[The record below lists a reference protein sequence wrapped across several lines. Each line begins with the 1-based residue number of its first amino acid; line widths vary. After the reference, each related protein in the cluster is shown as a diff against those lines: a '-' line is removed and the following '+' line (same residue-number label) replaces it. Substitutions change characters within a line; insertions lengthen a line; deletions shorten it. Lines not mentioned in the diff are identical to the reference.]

1 MLVETAT
8 WSPSSGWEPA
18 MPLPD
23 GRPSLVLV
31 FGAPLRSPS
40 DRHVDDDD
48 FLELLHPVADPLREL
63 ARRWADHAV
72 LGCSSPGSIVD
83 ATSPH
88 VAVTAAVVRF
98 EHSGVRPVHVDV
110 ARSGG
115 PRSAG
120 RAIADE
126 LAGPELRAV
135 IAFGDAHAVHG
146 EAFAAGFA
154 ERLPGVPLM
163 GGLAG
168 DIDTRTEGWVLV
180 DGERRSGW
188 VGAVGLSGPYLELG
202 FGSAGGWDL
211 FGPERLVTQSYGNV
225 LYELDG
231 KPALPLYREYL
242 GALGDELP
250 EAAVSFP
257 MSVRD
262 LEDRTVIRSVCS
274 VNPATES
281 LRFAADVPQGAVAQL
296 MRASTDRLVHGANL
310 AARQAR
316 VGGEELAIAISC
328 VGRRRVLGDRCD
340 EELDAVA
347 EALDPAVRIVGFYSL
362 ASWSPAIGG
371 SDLHNETM
379 TIATLR
385 EHARTVHS

>member
-8 WSPSSGWEPA
+8 WSRSTGWQPF

-23 GRPSLVLV
+23 GRPSLLLV
-31 FGAPLRSPS
+31 FGAPLRSPADS
-40 DRHVDDDD
+40 HVVDDD
-48 FLELLHPVADPLREL
+48 FLELLHPVADPLREV

-72 LGCSSPGSIVD
+72 LGCSTPGHIVD
-83 ATSPH
+83 TASPE
-88 VAVTAAVVRF
+88 VAGAVAAVRF
-98 EHSGVRPVHVDV
+98 DHTDVRPVHLDV
-110 ARSGG
+110 ARAGG
-115 PRSAG
+115 PRAAG
-120 RAIADE
+120 RAVADE
-126 LAGPELRAV
+126 LAGADLRAV
-135 IAFGDAHAVHG
+135 LAFGDAHTVHG

-154 ERLPGVPLM
+154 ERLPGVPLV

-168 DIDTRTEGWVLV
+168 DVDTRVESWVLV
-180 DGERRSGW
+180 DGERRGGW
-188 VGAVGLSGPYLELG
+188 VGAVGLSGPHLELG

-242 GALGDELP
+242 GELGDELP
-250 EAAVSFP
+250 EAAVAFP
-257 MSVRD
+257 MAVRD

-296 MRASTDRLVHGANL
+296 MRASTDRLVHGAHL

-328 VGRRRVLGDRCD
+328 VGRRRVLGERCD

-347 EALDPAVRIVGFYSL
+347 EALNPTARIVGCYAL

-385 EHARTVHS
+385 EHVRTVPS

>member
-40 DRHVDDDD
+40 DAHVDDDD
-48 FLELLHPVADPLREL
+48 FLELLHPVADPLREV

-72 LGCSSPGSIVD
+72 LGCSSPGQIVD
-83 ATSPH
+83 TTTPRAALT
-88 VAVTAAVVRF
+88 VTAVRF
-98 EHSGVRPVHVDV
+98 DHSDVRPVHLDV
-110 ARSGG
+110 ARAGG

-120 RAIADE
+120 RAVADE
-126 LAGPELRAV
+126 LAGDDLRAV
-135 IAFGDAHAVHG
+135 IAVGDAHSVHG

-154 ERLPGVPLM
+154 ERLPGVPLT

-168 DIDTRTEGWVLV
+168 DVDTRVESWVLV
-180 DGERRSGW
+180 DGERRTGW
-188 VGAVGLSGPYLELG
+188 IAAVGLYGPYLELG

-242 GALGDELP
+242 GELGDELP
-250 EAAVSFP
+250 EAAVAFP
-257 MSVRD
+257 MAVRD
-262 LEDRTVIRSVCS
+262 LDDRTVIRSICS

-296 MRASTDRLVHGANL
+296 MRASTDRLVHGAHL

-328 VGRRRVLGDRCD
+328 VGRRRVLAQRCD
-340 EELDAVA
+340 EELDAMA
-347 EALDPAVRIVGFYSL
+347 EALDPAARIVGFYSL

-385 EHARTVHS
+385 EHGRSVQS